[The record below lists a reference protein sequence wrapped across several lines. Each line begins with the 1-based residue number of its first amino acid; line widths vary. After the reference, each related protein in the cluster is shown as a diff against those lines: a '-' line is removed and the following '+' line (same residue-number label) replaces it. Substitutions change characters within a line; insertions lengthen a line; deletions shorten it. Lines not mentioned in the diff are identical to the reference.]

1 MIVSMPEWY
10 NPAYPTSG
18 AFGHAPRNPYTG
30 AQVPYTGSPEFKDY
44 VNELQLPQLLELVD
58 LDYNLKIIW

>member
-1 MIVSMPEWY
+1 MPEWF

-18 AFGHAPRNPYTG
+18 SFGSSPRNPYTG
-30 AQVPYTGSPEFKDY
+30 KTVPYTGSPGFTDF

-58 LDYNLKIIW
+58 LDLNVKIIW